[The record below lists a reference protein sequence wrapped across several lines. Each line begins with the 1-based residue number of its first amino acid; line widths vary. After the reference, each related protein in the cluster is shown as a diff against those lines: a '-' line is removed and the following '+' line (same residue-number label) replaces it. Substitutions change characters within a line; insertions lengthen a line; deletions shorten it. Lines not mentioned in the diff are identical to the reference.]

1 MKYQTEPRKFDREF
15 TITAPAREL
24 DKIEAECRRAKAERI
39 LENTDFHGSPEVF
52 DFPTLREALARGI
65 ETKTAE
71 AAVALKTIAEKS
83 CGVKLRRTDEPAR
96 IVDISAYLQGVP
108 ECYYKPT
115 VQTKPHYKLAIFNS
129 FTWWTPAH
137 YIANRAAAIVALA
150 KQIKAAGAGV
160 SAAIAFRQIHKS
172 GASAQTLFPV
182 NLDALNLGKF
192 AFMMSP
198 TFFRTYIFMMTE
210 SQFNYWQRAESA
222 ASEVIS
228 PSGTPDHLRQI
239 NFPDGYQDFIHG
251 GRTKAQVRKLNIEHM
266 KDLYGTPERAF
277 ETIKKQFAENVERIK
292 HLQK

>member
-1 MKYQTEPRKFDREF
+1 MKYQTPPRKFDREF

-24 DKIEAECRRAKAERI
+24 DKIEAECRLAKAERF

-52 DFPTLREALARGI
+52 NFSTLREALARGI
-65 ETKTAE
+65 ATKTAE
-71 AAVALKTIAEKS
+71 AAAALKTIAEKS

-108 ECYYKPT
+108 ECYYKPAT
-115 VQTKPHYKLAIFNS
+115 QTKPHYKLAIFNS
-129 FTWWTPAH
+129 FPWSTPAH
-137 YIANRAAAIVALA
+137 CIANRAAAIVALA
-150 KQIKAAGAGV
+150 KQMKAAGAGV
-160 SAAIAFRQIHKS
+160 SASIVFRQIHKN

-198 TFFRTYIFMMTE
+198 TFFRTYIFMMIE
-210 SQFNYWQRAESA
+210 SQFNYWQRAESFA
-222 ASEVIS
+222 EDVTS
-228 PSGTPDHLRQI
+228 PSSTPDHLRQI
-239 NFPDGYQDFIHG
+239 NFPDGYQDFIYG
-251 GRTKAQVRKLNIEHM
+251 GRTKAQARKLNAEHM